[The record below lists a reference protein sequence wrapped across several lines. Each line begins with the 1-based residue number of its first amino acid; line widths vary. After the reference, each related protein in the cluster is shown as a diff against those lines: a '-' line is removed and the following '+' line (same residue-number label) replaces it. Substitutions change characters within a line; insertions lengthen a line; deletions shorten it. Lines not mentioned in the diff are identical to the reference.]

1 MQFDQLRRRE
11 FITLL
16 GGTAAWP
23 LVARAQQAM
32 PVVGFVNSETLDPQ
46 GVQVVGFYRGLSE
59 AGYDAGRNVSIE
71 HRWADGHDDRLPA
84 LIVDL
89 ITRGPAVIVGNTP
102 SALAAKRATSAIP
115 IVFLTGA
122 DPVALDLVASL
133 NRPGGNVTGISFL
146 TTNLEAK
153 RLGLLREL
161 VPSATLIAYLI
172 DPKYPAVERQMQ
184 ELLTSAAAVGVTVE
198 VQNASS
204 EPDIGTAFATI
215 AAKKIAAV
223 LISATPLFSRRRD
236 EIVALASRYALPAIS
251 QGEFAAAGGLAS
263 YGANIQDSYRQAGV
277 YAGRILKG
285 AKPADLPVLQPTKF
299 EFVLNLKTAKALGLT
314 PPPGLLAI
322 ADEVIE

>member
-1 MQFDQLRRRE
+1 MRRRD
-11 FITLL
+11 FVTLL
-16 GGTAAWP
+16 GGSAVAWP
-23 LVARAQQAM
+23 VAVRAQQPM

-46 GVQVVGFYRGLSE
+46 DVAVVGFHRGLSE

-71 HRWADGHDDRLPA
+71 YRWAGGHDDRLPA
-84 LIVDL
+84 LIMDL

-102 SALAAKRATSAIP
+102 SALAAKRATSTIP

-122 DPVALDLVASL
+122 DPVALNLVASL

-146 TTNLEAK
+146 ATNLEAK

-161 VPSATLIAYLI
+161 VPSASLIAFLI
-172 DPKYPAVERQMQ
+172 DSKYPAYERQMQ
-184 ELLTSAAAVGVTVE
+184 DLRVAAAAAGIAVE
-198 VQNASS
+198 IEDASS
-204 EPDIGTAFATI
+204 EGDISKAFATI

-223 LISATPLFSRRRD
+223 LISSTPLFNRQRD
-236 EIVALASRYALPAIS
+236 EIAALASRYALPVIS
-251 QGEFAAAGGLAS
+251 QGEFARAGGLAS
-263 YGANIQDSYRQAGV
+263 YGANGQDSYRQAGV

-314 PPPGLLAI
+314 PSPGLLAI